1 MKIFSYKKKK
11 KKHLRRNGQKK
22 NEGEG
27 KHSDGYNDLKKQ

>member
-1 MKIFSYKKKK
+1 MESSTERKKK